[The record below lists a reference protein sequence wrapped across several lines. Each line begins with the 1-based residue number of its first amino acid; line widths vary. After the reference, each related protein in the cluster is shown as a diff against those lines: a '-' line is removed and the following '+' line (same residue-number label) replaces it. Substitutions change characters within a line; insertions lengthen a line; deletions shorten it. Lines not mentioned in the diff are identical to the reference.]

1 MKSIIMKKGVLLF
14 VLCCVTTLVSA
25 QVVRNDTTY
34 HTICAGESYEWENNN
49 YNQHGCYDEIYT
61 AVDGT
66 DSVVTLNLT
75 VLPEVL
81 VTADTITLCY
91 GDSCTWQGHVYAA
104 SGDYADTLQ
113 TLEFGCDSIVTLHLT
128 VLPEVPVIADTIT
141 LCYGDSCTW
150 QGRIYA
156 DSGDYV
162 DTLQTLEFGCDS
174 IVTLHLTILPQVLNV
189 DTITLCYGDSC
200 IWQGNVY
207 KESTI
212 DSLVLQDVNGCDSV
226 MMLYLTVLPAVPVT
240 TDIVTLCYGESYTWQ
255 GNVYTASGVD
265 TVVLYDVNGCDSIV
279 TLQLTILPEV
289 AKTTESAT
297 ICYGESYMWQGN
309 AYAASGNYSWTLQDV
324 NGCDSVV
331 MLDLTVLPAVPVTNE
346 IATICHGESY
356 MWQGN
361 VYMESVVD
369 TVVLQDLNG
378 CDSVVVLSLTV
389 LPIAYTTEDVT
400 IIDGETYMWHGA
412 AYKMAGTYVD
422 TLKKSDGCDSI
433 VTLSL
438 KVLGNDVVVH
448 AIQPM
453 ELCADEGVIEMI
465 IEWEGW
471 VDSVALQ
478 FVRDTL
484 DTIAI
489 GLHDTIVPMPAD
501 GYLSIPYTYIR
512 AGVYEANVI
521 GSFCQNKVFEQ
532 MVTLKC
538 LYPSSVLEQRWDDVI
553 CVLTSAYNGG
563 YDFTAFQWYKNGEA
577 LEGENGY
584 YLNQLL
590 EEGAEYSVLL
600 SQQDSIYL
608 MSCPIVIGQV
618 EEPEISVEPTLVT
631 KKQPVRCHVAEAA
644 TLRVYDMMGNLLINK
659 YLLDGECYLQMPQS
673 TGIYMVNIVLQTNQE
688 KNIKVMVL

>member
-1 MKSIIMKKGVLLF
+1 MKKGLLLF
-14 VLCCVTTLVSA
+14 VLCCMTTLVSA

-61 AVDGT
+61 AVDGA
-66 DSVVTLNLT
+66 DSVVTLHLT
-75 VLPEVL
+75 VLPVVP

-91 GDSCTWQGHVYAA
+91 GDSCTWQGHVYTA

-113 TLEFGCDSIVTLHLT
+113 TLEF
-128 VLPEVPVIADTIT
+128 
-141 LCYGDSCTW
+141 
-150 QGRIYA
+150 
-156 DSGDYV
+156 
-162 DTLQTLEFGCDS
+162 
-174 IVTLHLTILPQVLNV
+174 
-189 DTITLCYGDSC
+189 
-200 IWQGNVY
+200 
-207 KESTI
+207 
-212 DSLVLQDVNGCDSV
+212 
-226 MMLYLTVLPAVPVT
+226 
-240 TDIVTLCYGESYTWQ
+240 
-255 GNVYTASGVD
+255 
-265 TVVLYDVNGCDSIV
+265 GCDSIV

-309 AYAASGNYSWTLQDV
+309 AYATSGNYSWTLQDV

-331 MLDLTVLPAVPVTNE
+331 MLDLTVLPAVPITNE

-369 TVVLQDLNG
+369 TVVLKDVNG
-378 CDSVVVLSLTV
+378 CDSMVVLSLTV

-400 IIDGETYMWHGA
+400 IIDGETYMWHEE
-412 AYKMAGTYVD
+412 AYKIAGTYVD

-453 ELCADEGVIEMI
+453 ELCADEGIIEMSV
-465 IEWEGW
+465 EWEGW

-501 GYLSIPYTYIR
+501 GYLSIPYAYIR

-521 GSFCQNKVFEQ
+521 GSFCQNKVFESKTS
-532 MVTLKC
+532 MTF

-553 CVLTSAYNGG
+553 CVLTSGYNGG
-563 YDFTAFQWYKNGEA
+563 YDFVAFQWYKDGQPI
-577 LEGENGY
+577 EGENNY
-584 YLNQLL
+584 YLTQPL
-590 EEGAEYSVLL
+590 EDGAEYSVLL
-600 SQQDSIYL
+600 TESDSTQL
-608 MSCPIVIGQV
+608 MSCPLMIGIKEDSEV
-618 EEPEISVEPTLVT
+618 TVEPTLIT
-631 KKQPVRCHVAEAA
+631 NKQLVRCVVPDVA
-644 TLRVYDMMGNLLINK
+644 TIYVYDMTGQIVRNDILLQ
-659 YLLDGECYLQMPQS
+659 GETYIQMPYLP
-673 TGIYMVNIVLQTNQE
+673 GIYMVKVLLKTGDMSDFKIV
-688 KNIKVMVL
+688 VL